1 MNLHC
6 LLPLYN
12 ITDKIKFIGNWFSTS
27 GFLDKQECIDI
38 LKFLDN
44 IGIIRITDMNNSE
57 KQFSLNIELTH
68 NYDNLNIPVEQITE
82 KMLNFYNSKINTQ
95 SNQNIKS
102 EQNIKYDQNID
113 DNIEQNNNQIDIEEI
128 KNENDQLKQEI
139 EKIKQENNQLVKDNT
154 QLLINLSDYRKFNFL
169 LKDIDI
175 LTIKRQIELQ
185 MSVLFN
191 QVNHELNNIIQVNEQ
206 DNKKLLLQLNC
217 QKQIFNLITTT
228 ENNLKSYFF
237 H

>member
-1 MNLHC
+1 MV
-6 LLPLYN
+6 
-12 ITDKIKFIGNWFSTS
+12 IFSTS

-57 KQFSLNIELTH
+57 KQLSLNIELTH

-175 LTIKRQIELQ
+175 FKLMNK
-185 MSVLFN
+185 
-191 QVNHELNNIIQVNEQ
+191 IIRNYYY
-206 DNKKLLLQLNC
+206 N
-217 QKQIFNLITTT
+217 
-228 ENNLKSYFF
+228 
-237 H
+237 